1 MFLQSTFEGFHD
13 NKKYGGPLDQRKRIK
28 KNSDVEFPTKEV
40 GTILEKLTFQDWG
53 NNRTILD
60 VR

>member
-1 MFLQSTFEGFHD
+1 MIQTQIGPSVKILC

-40 GTILEKLTFQDWG
+40 GTLYFIFNIFGEKY
-53 NNRTILD
+53 
-60 VR
+60 